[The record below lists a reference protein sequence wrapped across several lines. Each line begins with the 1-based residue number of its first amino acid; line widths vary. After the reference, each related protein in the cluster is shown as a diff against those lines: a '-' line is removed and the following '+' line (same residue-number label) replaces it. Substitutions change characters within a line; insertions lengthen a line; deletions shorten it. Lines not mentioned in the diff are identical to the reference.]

1 MPAANAAPASGVD
14 PEVSMRLLL
23 VEDEAE
29 IREPLAERLRKQG
42 YTVDAAADGR
52 EGLFLGREYAMDLG
66 VIDIGLP
73 LISGIELIREL
84 RKLDKHFPILIL
96 TARGNWQDK
105 VEGLEAGADDYLVKP
120 FHVEELLARLN
131 ALLRRSAGW
140 SQPVISAGPVELD
153 THTQSVRLDG
163 AAVDLTAY
171 EYKVLEYLM
180 LHAGEV
186 VSKSDLTEH
195 IYEQDWDRDSNT
207 LEVFVRRLRRK
218 LDPGER
224 YKPIE
229 TLRGRGYRFSLQTR
243 R

>member
-1 MPAANAAPASGVD
+1 VR
-14 PEVSMRLLL
+14 VLL
-23 VEDEAE
+23 VEDEAD
-29 IREPLAERLRKQG
+29 IREPLAARLREQG
-42 YTVDAAADGR
+42 YTVDSAEDGR
-52 EGLFLGREYAMDLG
+52 AGLFLGREYGIDVG
-66 VIDIGLP
+66 IIDIGLP
-73 LISGIELIREL
+73 KLSGIELIREL

-120 FHVEELLARLN
+120 FHIEELLARLN

-140 SQPVISAGPVELD
+140 SQPVISGGPISLD
-153 THTQSVRLDG
+153 TRTQSVSVRE
-163 AAVDLTAY
+163 APIELTAY

-186 VSKSDLTEH
+186 VSKTDLTEH

-207 LEVFVRRLRRK
+207 IEVFVRRLRKK
-218 LDPGER
+218 LDPDED

-229 TLRGRGYRFSLQTR
+229 TLRGRGYRFALERSQ
-243 R
+243 